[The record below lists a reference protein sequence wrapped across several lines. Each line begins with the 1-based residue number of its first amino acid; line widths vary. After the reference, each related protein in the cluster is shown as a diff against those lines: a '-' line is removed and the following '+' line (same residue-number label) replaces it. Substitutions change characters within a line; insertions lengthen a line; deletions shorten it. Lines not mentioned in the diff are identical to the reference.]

1 MVRRTSPCRYSRV
14 PIPPTS
20 RWSCRLSFE
29 FAVKLKIAK
38 ALLRRLGLQK
48 PHVCPGDCFA
58 NDLGVSGIILL
69 ALDVG
74 PHLGRGHQAHLVP
87 TPGARATNDAMRRK
101 PRCRLGRVAASR
113 RTQDV
118 ATLQLTADDHLPGS
132 INAVHLKD
140 RLGDVET
147 DCRDRLH
154 SWLLRI
160 VGALTAPTSMA
171 LTCRWRSRPQHQ
183 LPTFLA
189 RGCPSG

>member
-1 MVRRTSPCRYSRV
+1 MARAMEHQAA
-14 PIPPTS
+14 
-20 RWSCRLSFE
+20 L
-29 FAVKLKIAK
+29 
-38 ALLRRLGLQK
+38 LLRRLGLHK

-58 NDLGVSGIILL
+58 NGLGVSGIILL

-74 PHLGRGHQAHLVP
+74 PHVGRRHQAHLVP
-87 TPGARATNDAMRRK
+87 ERLELARPMMRCGASLDADQAGWQLLEER
-101 PRCRLGRVAASR
+101 
-113 RTQDV
+113 QDV

-183 LPTFLA
+183 EPT
-189 RGCPSG
+189 